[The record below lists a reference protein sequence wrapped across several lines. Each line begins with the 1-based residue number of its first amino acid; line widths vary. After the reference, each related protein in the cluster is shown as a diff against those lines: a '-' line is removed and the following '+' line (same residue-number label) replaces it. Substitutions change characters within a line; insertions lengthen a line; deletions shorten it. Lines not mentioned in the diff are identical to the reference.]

1 MLKINLLPSELKR
14 VRRVRRGPDRI
25 LIYELLALF
34 VLIGFF
40 YFTNASQKSR
50 IESLDRELV
59 IAHKQMEKLEKK
71 VAAIQK
77 IQQIKDEIS
86 SKMKTIQMLEAT
98 RAIQV
103 KILEEIV
110 NLLPDYSWLFS
121 ISIAEDGHISL
132 SGKGYS
138 LKNIEIFMKRLISSP
153 ILRNVTLDFIR
164 EEAGSSPKT
173 FSYKFDFDL
182 IKEAGIAE
190 AGEFSIPEEFKPRK
204 ERYPGGPA
212 AGTLIKKGKEALGV
226 DKERARKMM
235 EGLR

>member
-1 MLKINLLPSELKR
+1 MLKINLLPTELR
-14 VRRVRRGPDRI
+14 RIRRVRRGPDRI

-34 VLIGFF
+34 ILIGFF
-40 YFTNASQKSR
+40 YFTNASQNAR
-50 IESLDRELV
+50 IESLDRELLV
-59 IAHKQMEKLEKK
+59 AQRQMEKLEKK

-86 SKMKTIQMLEAT
+86 SKMKAIQMLEAT

-103 KILEEIV
+103 KILEEIAT
-110 NLLPDYSWLFS
+110 LLPDYSWLTNIS
-121 ISIAEDGHISL
+121 ISEDGHISL

-138 LKNIEIFMKRLISSP
+138 LKNIEVFMKRLISSP
-153 ILRNVTLDFIR
+153 ILRNVSLSFIR

-182 IKEAGIAE
+182 IKEAGITE
-190 AGEFSIPEEFKPRK
+190 AGEFSIPEEFKPKR
-204 ERYPGGPA
+204 ERRPGVPA
-212 AGTLIKKGKEALGV
+212 GKMLIKKGKEALGV
-226 DKERARKMM
+226 DKERARRMM